1 MFKKIKRW
9 YYRRKVIQ
17 VINMLKTID
26 TVMIKGG
33 YDRATR
39 RRFWKAMHSDR
50 GEVLRVLDDAVL
62 STKMGPSDGGGGL
75 QVGRAAP
82 VD

>member
-26 TVMIKGG
+26 TVMSKGG
-33 YDRATR
+33 YDRAAR
-39 RRFWKAMHSDR
+39 RRFWRAMRSDR
-50 GEVLRVLDDAVL
+50 GEVFSVLNDAVL
-62 STKMGPSDGGGGL
+62 STMDKE
-75 QVGRAAP
+75 
-82 VD
+82 

>member
-26 TVMIKGG
+26 IVMTKGG

-39 RRFWKAMHSDR
+39 RRFWRAMHSDR
-50 GEVLRVLDDAVL
+50 DEVLNVLKDAVL
-62 STKMGPSDGGGGL
+62 IKMGPSDGGGG
-75 QVGRAAP
+75 
-82 VD
+82 